1 VSRPL
6 GVVHVVYGAADPSA
20 IATKAKAD
28 GFEHLVARWDT
39 PETVLPIS
47 GRYAMPPRPGCYAG
61 PLGTWSWDETVAA
74 FRAAP
79 GALLEPHPF
88 GCVDSDEAIAA
99 VLEAVPGLRLVVDVA
114 HVAYWGGDP
123 LRFLDRADQ
132 VQLRQARVGVDQ
144 APADDGDVDFAAVIG
159 QLHDLD
165 SSASLAIEYFDLDL
179 RPEYRL
185 DDPRAHALD
194 LATHLRPLLD

>member
-1 VSRPL
+1 MADI
-6 GVVHVVYGAADPSA
+6 AALA
-20 IATKAKAD
+20 RTD

-47 GRYAMPPRPGCYAG
+47 MRYAMPPRPGAYAG

-99 VLEAVPGLRLVVDVA
+99 VLDAVPGLRLVVDVA

-123 LRFLDRADQ
+123 LRFL
-132 VQLRQARVGVDQ
+132 
-144 APADDGDVDFAAVIG
+144 
-159 QLHDLD
+159 
-165 SSASLAIEYFDLDL
+165 
-179 RPEYRL
+179 
-185 DDPRAHALD
+185 
-194 LATHLRPLLD
+194 